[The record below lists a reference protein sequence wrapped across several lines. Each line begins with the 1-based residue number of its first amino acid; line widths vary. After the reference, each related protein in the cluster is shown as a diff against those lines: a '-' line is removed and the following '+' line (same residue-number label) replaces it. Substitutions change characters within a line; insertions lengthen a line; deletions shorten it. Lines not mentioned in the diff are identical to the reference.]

1 MASQK
6 CGQQTEEEVLRVTKD
21 APKCQTSVAL
31 HEEDARSE
39 SLWEFLVPQK
49 YGSIAK
55 AAITVAMPTME
66 DEEDLK
72 SPSNAIKLKYDVIRL
87 VNAKWCNSLKEG
99 SEQNKD
105 KIAKYA
111 INNGVMRASQKFTAD
126 MGAKVNES
134 TVLSIRDTYL
144 KVKKQGMYT
153 TAMANV
159 DFRYVHLLY
168 FY

>member
-1 MASQK
+1 
-6 CGQQTEEEVLRVTKD
+6 
-21 APKCQTSVAL
+21 
-31 HEEDARSE
+31 
-39 SLWEFLVPQK
+39 
-49 YGSIAK
+49 
-55 AAITVAMPTME
+55 ME

-168 FY
+168 FYWTN